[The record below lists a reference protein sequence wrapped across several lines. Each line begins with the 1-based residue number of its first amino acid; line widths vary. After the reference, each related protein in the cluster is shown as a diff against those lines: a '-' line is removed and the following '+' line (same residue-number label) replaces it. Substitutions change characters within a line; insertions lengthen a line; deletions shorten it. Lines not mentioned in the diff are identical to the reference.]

1 MRYPLAT
8 MPENAPYGSWRS
20 PITADLIVSAS
31 VGLGQPALFGQD
43 VYWIESRPLE
53 GGRNVIVRR
62 RPDGTATDLNPP
74 PFNARTRVHEYGG
87 GDYLVNGETV
97 YFANFADQK
106 LYRVRQGE
114 SPEPLTHADGMRYAD
129 MTMDALRSRIVC
141 VREDHTGSGEAVN
154 TIVAADLDSGDE
166 RVLVQGDDFYSD
178 PRVSPDGAM
187 LAWLSWQHPNMPW
200 DGCELRTARFTEDG
214 SLGKPELVAGGP
226 AESIFQPQ
234 WSPHGVLHFVSDRS
248 GWWNLYRCTNLPLSA
263 GGDSTNLSPRPSGE
277 RARERGGVL
286 VEPLASMQ
294 AEFAQP
300 QWVFGMRTYD
310 FDGPDRIVCCY
321 CDGGAWKLATIDASV
336 NPPSLK
342 EAATDFTLVRDVRCH
357 NGRAVF
363 LGGSPSRPS
372 GLFMLNLASGQIE
385 TLKLASSIELEDGYV
400 SQPRAIEFPT
410 EGGLTAYGFFYA
422 PQNKDFDTP
431 TGERPPLLVMSHGGP
446 TAATSPTLRLGIQ
459 YWTSRGIA
467 VLDVNYGGSTGYGR
481 AYRERLNG
489 RWGIVDVDDCVNGA
503 RYLVDRGL
511 VDGDRLAITGGSAGG
526 FTTLAALTFRDSFKA
541 GASHYGI
548 GDLEALARDTH
559 KFESRYLDGLVGP
572 YPERRD
578 IYVERSPIHHV
589 QRLDCPVIFFQ
600 GLEDE
605 VVPPNQ
611 AEAMVEALRQ
621 KGVPVAYLAFEGEQH
636 GFRRAENIKRS
647 LEAELY
653 FYGRIFDFTPADA
666 IEPVLIIEPD
676 K

>member
-1 MRYPLAT
+1 
-8 MPENAPYGSWRS
+8 MPESAPFGSWRS

-43 VYWIESRPLE
+43 VYWVESRPLE

-62 RPDGTATDLNPP
+62 RPDGTTTDLNPP

-87 GDYLVNGETV
+87 GDYLANGETV
-97 YFANFADQK
+97 YFANFTDQK
-106 LYRVRQGE
+106 LYRVRPGE
-114 SPEPLTHADGMRYAD
+114 SPEALTHDDGMRYAA
-129 MTMDALRSRIVC
+129 MTMDALRSRIIC
-141 VREDHTGSGEAVN
+141 VREDHTGDGEAVN
-154 TIVAADLDSGDE
+154 AVVAIDLDSGDQQ
-166 RVLVQGDDFYSD
+166 VLVEGADFYSD

-187 LAWLSWQHPNMPW
+187 LAWLSWHHPNMPW
-200 DGCELRTARFTEDG
+200 DGCELHTAPFADDG
-214 SLGKPELVAGGP
+214 SLGEPELIAGGP
-226 AESIFQPQ
+226 SESIFQPQ
-234 WSPHGVLHFVSDRS
+234 WSPEGVLYFVSDRS
-248 GWWNLYRCTNLPLSA
+248 GWWNLYRA
-263 GGDSTNLSPRPSGE
+263 KPRPGAPSSP
-277 RARERGGVL
+277 AERGRLIEHV
-286 VEPLASMQ
+286 ASME
-294 AEFAQP
+294 AEFGQP
-300 QWVFGMRTYD
+300 QWVFGMTTYD
-310 FDGPDRIVCCY
+310 FDGADRIVCCF
-321 CDGGAWKLATIDASV
+321 CEGGAWRLATIDASV
-336 NPPSLK
+336 ESPSLR
-342 EAATDFTLVRDVRCH
+342 EIGTDFTLVRDARSH

-372 GLFMLNLASGQIE
+372 GLFLLDLQTGQIE
-385 TLKLASSIELEDGYV
+385 TLKLASSIELDDGYI
-400 SQPRAIEFPT
+400 SQPQTIEFPT
-410 EGGLTAYGFFYA
+410 EAGLTAHGFFY
-422 PQNKDFDTP
+422 PPRNKDFETP
-431 TGERPPLLVMSHGGP
+431 TGELPPLLVMSHGGP
-446 TAATSPTLRLGIQ
+446 TAATSATLRLGIQ

-503 RYLVDRGL
+503 RNLAERGL

-526 FTTLAALTFRDSFKA
+526 FTTLAALTFRDTFKA

-578 IYVERSPIHHV
+578 IYLERSPIHHV
-589 QRLDCPVIFFQ
+589 EHLGCPVIFFQ
-600 GLEDE
+600 GLEDQ

-611 AEAMVEALRQ
+611 AESMVEALRQ

-647 LEAELY
+647 MEAELD
-653 FYGRIFDFTPADA
+653 FYGRMFGFIPADA
-666 IEPVLIIEPD
+666 IEPVQIIQPD